1 MLLIPPLRQAP
12 NVSSNFMTTV
22 RILTIWLLL
31 WLTAITTVG
40 QNLPVVG
47 NDHPIYQLESRLMD
61 GDKSALFEIAP
72 YFDSNKKVTEF
83 LGYHRLETVESEIA
97 KRVVVENSLFTA
109 EEFKIT
115 DSSTTKQFT
124 DFLYQNNDKIVFS
137 KLATSFLITPLD
149 KRTVKFEIRA
159 VSEAKKQELQDST
172 KALLNPDWVKENR
185 IDTLV
190 KQRNPISLLLIASE
204 LFKIRSRFN
213 RYYFYEDEF
222 TNLLQYL
229 TGTEI
234 GVENEKKE
242 ISWHI
247 DKDYYPESKLNL
259 LIYFSKYYSQYIWDE
274 KTPVFLNPNHE
285 IKPIGKE
292 ELLFQLLNSKNDS
305 IAIDAFTQ
313 LTVCNPTKVT
323 QLAGEYQSADIDKSY
338 AIPIFPYKFLRQ
350 LVLLTD
356 YCKANDIDFVGT
368 KDLQSSISL
377 LQSQLSFADRRKLE
391 DKLINSLTLEDIT
404 AVEYWALIHQQS
416 WSLTYSAGRI
426 LDIFY
431 SKNWNKLIADNK
443 YLSCYLKKSALLDEL
458 GIIGIC
464 NSYSKKFS
472 GSSQSI
478 LTQLK
483 TFQTSD
489 NDVKS
494 QIEKVISQDNTP
506 NPKKVKETISWDG
519 NKNYEVKNLKKQLSE
534 LTSNV
539 QDSSKT
545 DDAISKILSQ
555 INYNQIPT
563 ALEAIEDYPFETKW
577 KKYSFME
584 RDWGF
589 FMTGD
594 FDKKETRDEFL
605 KLYSKFSEYQ
615 LYAYYLEQAGIDYT
629 TSNKLDYD
637 KIYELLKY
645 DVVVAFVG
653 GGGGKQDNEVYSLI
667 KLLELT
673 FKTTLGFPNKLCNSN
688 NMYACYSDKRAKAW
702 MAYLTEKRL
711 LKQKHDE
718 PISFN
723 YE

>member
-1 MLLIPPLRQAP
+1 
-12 NVSSNFMTTV
+12 MTTV
-22 RILTIWLLL
+22 RTLTISLLL
-31 WLTAITTVG
+31 WLTAKVTVG
-40 QNLPVVG
+40 QNLPIVG

-61 GDKSALFEIAP
+61 GNKSALFEIAP
-72 YFDSNKKVTEF
+72 YFDSNKRVIEF
-83 LGYHRLETVESEIA
+83 LGYHRLETVESQIA
-97 KRVVVENSLFTA
+97 KRVVAENSLFTK
-109 EEFKIT
+109 EEFIIT

-124 DFLYQNNDKIVFS
+124 EFLNQNKDKIVFS
-137 KLATSFLITPLD
+137 ELATSFLITPID
-149 KRTVKFEIRA
+149 KRTVAFEIRA
-159 VSEAKKQELQDST
+159 VSEAKNQELQDSA
-172 KALLNPDWVKENR
+172 KALLNADWVRENM
-185 IDTLV
+185 IDSLV
-190 KQRNPISLLLIASE
+190 NKQNPISLLLIASE

-213 RYYFYEDEF
+213 RYYFYEEEF

-259 LIYFSKYYSQYIWDE
+259 LIYFSKYYSQYKWDE
-274 KTPVFLNPNHE
+274 SQAFFLNPNHE
-285 IKPIGKE
+285 IKAIGKE
-292 ELLFQLLNSKNDS
+292 ELLFQLLSNKNDS

-323 QLAGEYQSADIDKSY
+323 QLADEYQSADIDNSY

-368 KDLQSSISL
+368 KDLQSNISL
-377 LQSQLSFADRRKLE
+377 LQSHLSFADRRKLE
-391 DKLINSLTLEDIT
+391 DKLINSLTLDDIT
-404 AVEYWALIHQQS
+404 AFEYWALIHEQS
-416 WSLTYSAGRI
+416 WGLTYSVGRI

-431 SKNWNKLIADNK
+431 SKNWNKLNANNK
-443 YLSCYLKKSALLDEL
+443 YLSCYLKKSALFDDL

-464 NSYSKKFS
+464 NSYLKKFS
-472 GSSQSI
+472 GSSQST

-494 QIEKVISQDNTP
+494 QIEKVLSQNNNP
-506 NPKKVKETISWDG
+506 NSKKGKGTISWDG
-519 NKNYEVKNLKKQLSE
+519 NKNYEVKNLKKQLND
-534 LTSNV
+534 LTSSV

-555 INYNQIPT
+555 INYSQIPI
-563 ALEAIEDYPFETKW
+563 ALAAIEDYPFKTKW
-577 KKYSFME
+577 NKYSFMK

-589 FMTGD
+589 FMAGD

-605 KLYSKFSEYQ
+605 KLYSKFSEYR
-615 LYAYYLEQAGIDYT
+615 LYAYYLEQAGINYK

-653 GGGGKQDNEVYSLI
+653 GGGGTQDNEVYSLV

-673 FKTTLGFPNKLCNSN
+673 FKTTLGYPNKLCNSN
-688 NMYACYSDKRAKAW
+688 NMYRCDSDERAKAW
-702 MAYLTEKRL
+702 MKYMADKKL
-711 LKQKHDE
+711 LNQKHDE
-718 PISFN
+718 PRSYH